1 MALSISLIWKLVM
14 MTKKILK
21 RLLKKKT
28 KYKEVAPTW
37 ELNIETYGYGK
48 RRKVYDPDYEHVE
61 SAKFK
66 EYERL
71 EGDGYDET
79 LKDPDSGKLRHIHAP
94 GLGHDPR
101 TPRTMK
107 TYNETESTKYT
118 TSDYVVPPKVPQLQM
133 GPGIGPKKPGR
144 NDDKDDGDELPKMY
158 LNFLQSLPILKK
170 LPVLIYRNGLSKK

>member
-1 MALSISLIWKLVM
+1 MKLTV
-14 MTKKILK
+14 TVKICLHTNYIFTENVHKKNFFYLFFF
-21 RLLKKKT
+21 LT
-28 KYKEVAPTW
+28 
-37 ELNIETYGYGK
+37 GK

-61 SAKFK
+61 ASKFK

-133 GPGIGPKKPGR
+133 GPGIG
-144 NDDKDDGDELPKMY
+144 M
-158 LNFLQSLPILKK
+158 
-170 LPVLIYRNGLSKK
+170 